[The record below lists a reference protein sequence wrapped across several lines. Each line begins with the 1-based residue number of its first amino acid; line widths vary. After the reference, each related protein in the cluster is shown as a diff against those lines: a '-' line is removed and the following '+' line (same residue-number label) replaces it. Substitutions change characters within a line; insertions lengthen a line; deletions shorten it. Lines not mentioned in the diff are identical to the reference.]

1 MPLKCRFDT
10 CGSAGDAI
18 SDVRPMIETTEEK
31 PEPICRRRA
40 TNLEVITVVRDQ
52 RCSRYLGQSRN
63 QGKMALTGRLDSAI
77 VSPRQDNFW

>member
-40 TNLEVITVVRDQ
+40 TNLEVITVVRDE
-52 RCSRYLGQSRN
+52 RSIRWHVRSRN
-63 QGKMALTGRLDSAI
+63 QGKMALTGCLDSAI
-77 VSPRQDNFW
+77 VSPRQDNCW